1 MSTTSTSSPSATP
14 PPSMPPPPSTPPP
27 PPAGDG
33 GGPAGGTPAPAT
45 DPGGTSSSPQRSL
58 VALLAAATLVVVVIA
73 LVLVFGIARPPAL
86 ATLAEEPEPA
96 LTASLAW
103 SQWEDGGACLYVV
116 APSGEARQVGCD
128 YDGEEL
134 VAWTDDGIAMLVWGP
149 RDGLELIDPDT
160 GEVADTV
167 AFAGHPEEWFDHAG
181 GAVGSRTVDG
191 TLTVTL
197 RDSDV
202 ELWRV
207 DAPETYGV
215 NDGFLSPDGEW
226 VVLVDRAGRLLLVPA
241 DGSSQPRV
249 WHEVEQ
255 TWVRPVWE
263 GTALPTAGA
272 ER

>member
-1 MSTTSTSSPSATP
+1 MSTTSMSST
-14 PPSMPPPPSTPPP
+14 PSTPPP
-27 PPAGDG
+27 PAPGGG
-33 GGPAGGTPAPAT
+33 GGPTGGAPAPAT
-45 DPGGTSSSPQRSL
+45 EPEGTSPSNQRSV
-58 VALLAAATLVVVVIA
+58 VALLVAAGLVAVVIA

-103 SQWEDGGACLYVV
+103 SQWEEGGACLYVV
-116 APSGEARQVGCD
+116 APSGEARQVDCG

-160 GEVADTV
+160 GEVVDTV
-167 AFAGHPEEWFDHAG
+167 RGESEAWFDREG
-181 GAVGSRTVDG
+181 GVVRTRTVDG

-197 RDSDV
+197 RDSGV

-207 DAPETYGV
+207 DAPENYGV
-215 NDGFLSPDGEW
+215 NDGFLSPDGAW
-226 VVLVDRAGRLLLVPA
+226 VVLVDGAGRLLLVPA
-241 DGSSQPRV
+241 DGSSEPRI
-249 WHEVEQ
+249 WHEVDQ
-255 TWVRPVWE
+255 AWVRPVWE
-263 GTALPTAGA
+263 GTALPTEVA